1 MNDVC
6 IAGTI
11 CEKPIFSHESYERKF
26 FGFSVA
32 CERLSGTK
40 DVIRCI
46 VSEKLVNEIRENEK
60 LEIYGRLNSKS
71 IDGKLLIF
79 VFVTSVSEYEM
90 DKNDVE
96 ISGFVCKEVVLRQT
110 PNGRNISDF
119 MIAAPREIGKHCDYI
134 PCIAWGGNAFRAKGY
149 VPSTQ
154 LSLKGRLQSRE
165 YNKVLDDEHSETR
178 TAYELSINKMAVIGG
193 NSNGI

>member
-1 MNDVC
+1 MNEVC

-11 CEKPIFSHESYERKF
+11 CEKPVFSHESYERKF
-26 FGFSVA
+26 FEFSME

-46 VSEKLVNEIRENEK
+46 VSEKLVNEIRDNEK

-71 IDGKLLIF
+71 IDGKLLVF

-90 DKNDVE
+90 DKNIVE
-96 ISGFVCKEVVLRQT
+96 IAGFVCKEVVLRQT

-119 MIAAPREIGKHCDYI
+119 MIAAPREISKHCDYI
-134 PCIAWGGNAFRAKGY
+134 PCIAWGGNAFRAKEY
-149 VPSTQ
+149 VPSTH
-154 LSLKGRLQSRE
+154 LILKGRFQSRE

-178 TAYELSINKMAVIGG
+178 IAYELSINNIAVIGG
-193 NSNGI
+193 SDDGI